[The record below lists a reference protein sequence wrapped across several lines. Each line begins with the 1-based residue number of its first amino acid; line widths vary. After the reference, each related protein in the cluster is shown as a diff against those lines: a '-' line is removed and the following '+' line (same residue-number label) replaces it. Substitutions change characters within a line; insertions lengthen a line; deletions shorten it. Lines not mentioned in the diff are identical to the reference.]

1 MAVVEQAGGLPVAGR
16 RDPVMPPAVQDL
28 RRLWGPLADP
38 LVSWLRPFTG
48 ADDPRVWSSSLL
60 APGGFPVEVSFC
72 SATPRTARWAADPS
86 PYRVSPRDR
95 LDIALARLSRR
106 DVPAP
111 RGPAADLLSLVVRAQ
126 RSAADLAWGAWVGA
140 RTTADSC
147 RWKVYVEVPR
157 SAAGV
162 VHAGLLDLLGGH
174 GPPVPRSSLRM
185 LALDLPRP
193 AGESPA
199 VERYYLV
206 GGISPQDV
214 RAIGAG
220 AGCPDAADE
229 VLALAE
235 AVAGRPLGVGL
246 PGGRHRV
253 SLRHEPSGEA
263 VMSVIAPARRWIGDD
278 RAIRQRLLA
287 LARYRGDDTT
297 WYERLTAGCSDVD
310 RRAHGLITLSSG
322 AGGASRWTVG
332 LRPVRTSF
340 PMPQSQSCCYASHLF
355 EREIGL

>member
-1 MAVVEQAGGLPVAGR
+1 MAAAEQAGGRPVAGHR
-16 RDPVMPPAVQDL
+16 SPVLPPAVQDL
-28 RRLWGPLADP
+28 RRLWGPLADQM
-38 LVSWLRPFTG
+38 VSWLRPFAG

-72 SATPRTARWAADPS
+72 SATPHTARWAADPS
-86 PYRVSPRDR
+86 PYRAPPGDR
-95 LDIALARLSRR
+95 LDIALARLGRR

-111 RGPAADLLSLVVRAQ
+111 QGPAAELLSLVMQAQ
-126 RSAADLAWGAWVGA
+126 RGAEDLAWGAWVGA

-162 VHAGLLDLLGGH
+162 VHAGLLGLLGGH
-174 GPPVPRSSLRM
+174 GLPVPRSTLRM
-185 LALDLPRP
+185 LALDLPRQ
-193 AGESPA
+193 AGGSAA

-206 GGISPQDV
+206 GGMSPQDV

-220 AGCPDAADE
+220 CSDAAEE

-235 AVAGRPLGVGL
+235 AVVGRPLGVGL

-253 SLRHEPSGEA
+253 SLRHEPSGEV

-278 RAIRQRLLA
+278 PAIRHRLLA
-287 LARYRGDDTT
+287 LARCRGDDTT

-322 AGGASRWTVG
+322 AGEASRWTVG
-332 LRPVRTSF
+332 LRPIRTSF
-340 PMPQSQSCCYASHLF
+340 TMPQSQSCCYASHLV